1 MYYFVGL
8 NAYILT
14 YINDNGKKVTVA
26 RRSELKYSSYAK
38 SLPHNIYRLR
48 KYQNIGKALINSQ

>member
-1 MYYFVGL
+1 MYFFVGL
-8 NAYILT
+8 DTYALT
-14 YINDNGKKVTVA
+14 YLNDGGKIVTMA

-48 KYQNIGKALINSQ
+48 KYQNIGKALAKA

>member
-1 MYYFVGL
+1 MYFFVGL
-8 NAYILT
+8 DTYTLT
-14 YINDNGKKVTVA
+14 YLNDGGKTVTMA

-48 KYQNIGKALINSQ
+48 KYQNIGKALAKA